1 MSNERTTP
9 IRLLLVDDD
18 ETLIETMARR
28 FERKGMDVAAARTAG
43 QALDLAAER
52 RFDVALVDLNLP
64 DMSGVELLAK
74 LKEHQPELEALMLT
88 GHGSMESAVA
98 AMKAGAYDYL
108 TKPFHFSELEVHIQ
122 KAYDKVRLARRERQW
137 VEHVGFESPRYKLV
151 GSSPQQQQI
160 IRMIEKVAP
169 SDATVLIRGASG
181 TGKELVARAVH
192 YNSPRCSRP
201 LASPDRERQ
210 RAHCC

>member
-74 LKEHQPELEALMLT
+74 LKEQLGKLFQLDYSLVFYDLTSTYFEGLAAENELA
-88 GHGSMESAVA
+88 H
-98 AMKAGAYDYL
+98 
-108 TKPFHFSELEVHIQ
+108 
-122 KAYDKVRLARRERQW
+122 
-137 VEHVGFESPRYKLV
+137 
-151 GSSPQQQQI
+151 
-160 IRMIEKVAP
+160 
-169 SDATVLIRGASG
+169 RG
-181 TGKELVARAVH
+181 
-192 YNSPRCSRP
+192 YSR
-201 LASPDRERQ
+201 DHRGV
-210 RAHCC
+210 C